1 MSSSHEQNDGGWC
14 EGFPDAIVNWFPSAH
29 VQRQLDAIGRV
40 NQSLRGNLPG
50 ERSEFDVHEVRALF
64 VFGSEPTIFMHLWI
78 VQRFRHIFSPA
89 RLDERT
95 RIEPGNAARAITRS
109 DLALRCNCAMM
120 VNSHRDSENRW
131 TPLLGRICC
140 PSRWLV
146 PAFGNSFYSSQLRAQ
161 RSRKER
167 ASKCLRPPATR
178 TSSSNLGTFGA
189 LTNLTQNKYLLRR
202 ATISYGRG
210 SYRHAWLG
218 LRQPRKSIHG
228 LCRSRKKLG
237 GPQARV

>member
-1 MSSSHEQNDGGWC
+1 MSRMMADGAKASPTLLSIGFLQHTSNVSST
-14 EGFPDAIVNWFPSAH
+14 PSAESTNPFEGTY
-29 VQRQLDAIGRV
+29 RASGR
-40 NQSLRGNLPG
+40 NSMST
-50 ERSEFDVHEVRALF
+50 RSARFSYSEASRRYSCT
-64 VFGSEPTIFMHLWI
+64 FGSCNAFDI
-78 VQRFRHIFSPA
+78 IFSPA

-131 TPLLGRICC
+131 TPLLGRIRC